1 MRRGPDMAAGA
12 EHVECITWNA
22 EPLCYIVRR
31 ELNPRRTTFL
41 TPPTVPLQVGFV
53 VRDAAE
59 EIPRHA
65 HRPVERTITT
75 TSEVLFVQRGRCEI
89 DIYSDD
95 RQHVAT
101 RELREGDLVIIVGGG
116 HGFRIIED
124 TVLLEVKQGP
134 YAAAGDKERF

>member
-1 MRRGPDMAAGA
+1 MTRPGS
-12 EHVECITWNA
+12 EHIECITWSA
-22 EPLCYIVRR
+22 EPLCYIIRR
-31 ELNPRRTTFL
+31 ELKPPRTTFV
-41 TPPTVPLQVGFV
+41 TPPEFPLQVGYV
-53 VRDAAE
+53 VRGAGE

-65 HRPVERTITT
+65 HRPVGRTIST
-75 TSEVLFVQRGRCEI
+75 TSEVLFVQRGRCEL
-89 DIYSDD
+89 DIYSGD